1 MDADQP
7 DSETP
12 LYVGKKVIVVGGGNT
27 AMDSCRTAKRLG
39 ADVTVVYRRTFDEMP
54 AGRDEIEQAQEEGV
68 NFMNLHNPQ
77 RYIVGDD
84 GKVKGAVLDVMK
96 LGEPDDS
103 GRRRPVKTGETI
115 TVECDEVLVAVGV
128 DPNPLVPQSIEG
140 LKEGWA
146 HAIEVNEDGQSNI
159 SDIYAG
165 GDIARGAAT
174 VVLAMG
180 DGRRAANKMAEELLA
195 K

>member
-1 MDADQP
+1 M
-7 DSETP
+7 
-12 LYVGKKVIVVGGGNT
+12 
-27 AMDSCRTAKRLG
+27 G
-39 ADVTVVYRRTFDEMP
+39 AASSTIVYRRTKKEMP
-54 AGRDEIEQAQEEGV
+54 ADEHELKLAIDEGV
-68 NFMNLHNPQ
+68 KLVELAAPVEQ
-77 RYIVGDD
+77 KD
-84 GKVKGAVLDVMK
+84 GKLVCNQMK

>member
-1 MDADQP
+1 M
-7 DSETP
+7 
-12 LYVGKKVIVVGGGNT
+12 
-27 AMDSCRTAKRLG
+27 
-39 ADVTVVYRRTFDEMP
+39 
-54 AGRDEIEQAQEEGV
+54 
-68 NFMNLHNPQ
+68 
-77 RYIVGDD
+77 
-84 GKVKGAVLDVMK
+84 KGAVLDVMK

>member
-1 MDADQP
+1 MAREAIILFC
-7 DSETP
+7 SVSSYSSNVSTLE
-12 LYVGKKVIVVGGGNT
+12 
-27 AMDSCRTAKRLG
+27 
-39 ADVTVVYRRTFDEMP
+39 
-54 AGRDEIEQAQEEGV
+54 
-68 NFMNLHNPQ
+68 
-77 RYIVGDD
+77 
-84 GKVKGAVLDVMK
+84 
-96 LGEPDDS
+96 
-103 GRRRPVKTGETI
+103 RRPVKTGETI